1 MKYMSVVDVI
11 LGINISK
18 TYERQSLFQ
27 SHYIEAILETFK
39 AYDDNP
45 VKISEDKVYTQS
57 KILVKISYNWN
68 IYASQ
73 AV

>member
-11 LGINISK
+11 LGIKISK

-27 SHYIEAILETFK
+27 SRYIEAILETFK
-39 AYDDNP
+39 AYDDNL

-57 KILVKISYNWN
+57 KILVKIS
-68 IYASQ
+68 
-73 AV
+73 